1 MTGYVLRTF
10 QSTIPLSSLYFVPNA
25 FFVNST
31 HFSHLMLYILSR
43 TTVIKLKILLT
54 LEVMQFLYKLVLL
67 WRHCNSQKP

>member
-10 QSTIPLSSLYFVPNA
+10 QSTISLSSLYFVPNA
-25 FFVNST
+25 FFVKST
-31 HFSHLMLYILSR
+31 HFSHLMLYMLPVSR

-67 WRHCNSQKP
+67 